1 MEEKILSEVI
11 IKLARK
17 NKKKLIDKLIDSLK
31 NEGRLYTL
39 EKVIELLKLKN
50 IQIKGQEPAKLYL
63 AFDYD
68 EKKIEKMVKDK
79 FKIDAKIIEKN
90 IDPDLILGGKMITS
104 NYIIDFS
111 FKNLLNKLFTSRRW
125 KI

>member
-17 NKKKLIDKLIDSLK
+17 NKKKLIDKLIESLK